1 MRLVILNMMILGMA
15 TSLIGKDVFAKD
27 LVKTENVL
35 PENPFY
41 EKSKN
46 NIRKNKKFDNNY
58 DGKEVLISKQVR
70 KRIEKQENTANSL
83 KSKIPPAPPRPSV
96 EGIDS
101 GSKVPPPPP
110 PPFTTNGSVPPPPP
124 FSMSGSTSLP
134 AKEVD
139 VGIIMKDLRKELD
152 EFLDDNSTKTM
163 ANIVNLYL
171 EGNKEKISEGISAAE
186 SAMTRLNNRL
196 NNDLEGM
203 RKIADATPSSDD
215 PQESEKAATAS
226 STIKEYIEIFEALQV
241 PLKKLTAKGYRAENS
256 DKRRIF
262 REVSQEIN
270 KIAHEYFQKVMTS
283 SENLK
288 KVPSLTALKDAE
300 IVMERAVVLSDS
312 FSNLVDL
319 SMESR
324 NEAFSERSTR
334 DAIQIINLKRFISN
348 KLKEID
354 SAVPELPITEEDK
367 VIEKEYSKQEYLEK
381 TLQYIDKVWKGNSQL
396 QNLKEFISDKLKEI
410 DLASL
415 KKLVKLPTGNETSEK
430 KQSET
435 VVSKNFV
442 KLPTGVEISEK
453 EYLEKAL
460 EYIDETCKGNDQ
472 LQKLLDMRDVLNNK
486 YTTIVSNDQTD
497 NRKNPLMIIRKLDDR
512 IAKIGNL
519 LKQASKESKN
529 DKYSQFGR
537 MFTEGDTG
545 YGGALIASVNKWID
559 FEDFA
564 EFNADKI
571 RKSFQGK
578 NLSGNIIAEY
588 IKLLTAD
595 MNLCRSFAKN
605 VISTMSRRKN
615 FKASSIVTTRK
626 RSETKK
632 EDQKILVEITNG
644 QAKLGTSSD
653 PQKDRNLIPFSTLK
667 KNCEEY
673 VKEIISAEKEVREIP
688 EVLGKIKKSFSKEI
702 TDKELAAYIS
712 SILNNYFLFKDF
724 PPQDDQVKFS
734 VINTKK
740 GLLSA
745 EDIPNVVF
753 ALVQNCN
760 LAVKQPALPLFP
772 TSKDTDNVW
781 VLKMAM
787 DLRDTTSNIIKI
799 IYDINKKVFAGKE
812 RIRATE
818 VEALIKKLQKL
829 ENSIK
834 DAISSVAQ
842 DLPTAISNTKKEI
855 STEKRLISKANLN
868 EITEELQN
876 LSESAKDITIPYTEN
891 RQIDKEKLCAIINKL
906 QKINEMIASGGTESS
921 RKNSSN

>member
-1 MRLVILNMMILGMA
+1 MRLIILNMMILGMA
-15 TSLIGKDVFAKD
+15 ASLIGKDVFAKD
-27 LVKTENVL
+27 FVKTEDIL
-35 PENPFY
+35 SENPVY
-41 EKSKN
+41 EKSQN
-46 NIRKNKKFDNNY
+46 NIRKNKKLDNNY
-58 DGKEVLISKQVR
+58 DGKGILKGKQVR
-70 KRIEKQENTANSL
+70 ERTEEHANVSTPS
-83 KSKIPPAPPRPSV
+83 KPKIPPAPPRPSV
-96 EGIDS
+96 EGVDS

-110 PPFTTNGSVPPPPP
+110 PPFAMNGSVPPPPP
-124 FSMSGSTSLP
+124 PFSMGGNTLLP

-139 VGIIMKDLRKELD
+139 VDIIMKDLRGELD
-152 EFLDDNSTKTM
+152 EFLDDNSIKTT

-171 EGNKEKISEGISAAE
+171 AGNKEKISEGVSTAE
-186 SAMTRLNNRL
+186 AAMTRLDGRL
-196 NNDLEGM
+196 NKDLEEM
-203 RKIADATPSSDD
+203 RKMADTEPSSDD
-215 PQESEKAATAS
+215 SKESEKTIVAS
-226 STIKEYIEIFEALQV
+226 SIIKEYIEIFEALQV
-241 PLKKLTAKGYRAENS
+241 PLKKLTAKEYRAENP
-256 DKRRIF
+256 DKRKTF
-262 REVSQEIN
+262 REVSREIN

-283 SENLK
+283 GEKLK
-288 KVPSLTALKDAE
+288 KVPSLTAVKDAE
-300 IVMERAVVLSDS
+300 IVLERAVVLSDS

-319 SMESR
+319 SVESR

-354 SAVPELPITEEDK
+354 SAVSEMPMEEK
-367 VIEKEYSKQEYLEK
+367 VTEKEYSGQEYLEK

-396 QNLKEFISDKLKEI
+396 QNLKEFISDKIKEI

-415 KKLVKLPTGNETSEK
+415 KKLVKLPTGDETSEK
-430 KQSET
+430 KQSESG
-435 VVSKNFV
+435 VSKNFV
-442 KLPTGVEISEK
+442 KLPTGDEISEK
-453 EYLEKAL
+453 EYLEKAFR
-460 EYIDETCKGNDQ
+460 YIDETCKGNDQ

-497 NRKNPLMIIRKLDDR
+497 NKKNPLMIIRNLDDR

-519 LKQASKESKN
+519 LEQASKESKN

-564 EFNADKI
+564 EFSADKV

-588 IKLLTAD
+588 IRLLTAD
-595 MNLCRSFAKN
+595 MNLCKSFAKN

-626 RSETKK
+626 RTEIKK

-653 PQKDRNLIPFSTLK
+653 PQKDRNLIPFSMLK

-688 EVLGKIKKSFSKEI
+688 EVLKKIKKSFSREI

-712 SILNNYFLFKDF
+712 SILKNYFLFEDF
-724 PPQDDQVKFS
+724 PPQDDQVRFN
-734 VINTKK
+734 VVNTKK

-745 EDIPNVVF
+745 EDVPNVVF
-753 ALVQNCN
+753 ALAQNCD

-787 DLRDTTSNIIKI
+787 DLCDTTSHITKM
-799 IYDINKKVFAGKE
+799 IYDINDKVFAGKD
-812 RIRATE
+812 RIRATK
-818 VEALIKKLQKL
+818 VEELIEKLQKL

-834 DAISSVAQ
+834 DAVSRVAKG
-842 DLPTAISNTKKEI
+842 LPTAISNAKKEV
-855 STEKRLISKANLN
+855 SAEKEQIGKTKLN

-876 LSESAKDITIPYTEN
+876 LSESAKDVTVPYAEN
-891 RQIDKEKLCAIINKL
+891 KQIDKDKLCAIISNL
-906 QKINEMIASGGTESS
+906 QKINETIASGGTE
-921 RKNSSN
+921 